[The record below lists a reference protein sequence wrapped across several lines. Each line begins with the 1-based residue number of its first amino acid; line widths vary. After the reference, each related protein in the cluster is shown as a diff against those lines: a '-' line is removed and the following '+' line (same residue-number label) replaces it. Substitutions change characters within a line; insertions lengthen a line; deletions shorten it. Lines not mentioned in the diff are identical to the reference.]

1 MANRKITQFPAISG
15 NQVVADDIF
24 TLVAVNEV
32 NPSLKNKKITS
43 ASMVSGWLDQFFIT
57 QGGTKT
63 FDSLTVTTL
72 TVSGQTTLNDL
83 MVTGTNIV
91 FSNGITVTGDIIS
104 EGNNRIVGNLISFQT
119 ATGNEI
125 DVNDLEVN
133 TTGLFEGPAVFLAGI
148 HTTTITGTDFFGG
161 DFEGDNAQF
170 TTITGTTANIVNISG
185 TSITGNTVEGTSG
198 TFQFLSGT
206 TCDFVDVTVH
216 GNIEFES
223 TVTIDEDVEISG
235 NLLVDGN
242 ITSSGTI
249 SGVSG
254 VFTTIT
260 AETGIFTSFLSG
272 QTISGTTI
280 DIISG
285 ATLSGDRL
293 ATFKEAENQ
302 AIIYAI
308 ALG

>member
-1 MANRKITQFPAISG
+1 MSNRKITQFPAISG
-15 NQVVADDIF
+15 SQIVPEDVF
-24 TLVAVNEV
+24 TLVSVNEV

-43 ASMVSGWLDQFFIT
+43 ASMVSGWLDQFFVA
-57 QGGTKT
+57 QGGTQT
-63 FDSLTVTTL
+63 FTDLTVQTL
-72 TVSGQTTLNDL
+72 HVNGQTTLNDL
-83 MVTGTNIV
+83 TVTGTNIV
-91 FSNGITVTGDIIS
+91 FSNGITVTGDIVSAGQNSI
-104 EGNNRIVGNLISFQT
+104 IGNLISFQT

-133 TTGLFEGPAVFLAGI
+133 VTGLFEGNVVVLQGI
-148 HTTTITGTDFFGG
+148 HTQTITGVTFVGG
-161 DFEGDNAQF
+161 DFEGGTGQF
-170 TTITGTTANIVNISG
+170 TTLTGTNANIANISG
-185 TSITGNTVEGTSG
+185 STITGGIVEATSG

-216 GNIEFES
+216 GDIEFES

-242 ITSSGTI
+242 ITSSGNI

-254 VFTTIT
+254 LFTAIT
-260 AETGIFTSFLSG
+260 AETGVFTSFLSG
-272 QTISGTTI
+272 ETIEGHSLALL
-280 DIISG
+280 SG

-293 ATFKEAENQ
+293 ATFLEAENQ